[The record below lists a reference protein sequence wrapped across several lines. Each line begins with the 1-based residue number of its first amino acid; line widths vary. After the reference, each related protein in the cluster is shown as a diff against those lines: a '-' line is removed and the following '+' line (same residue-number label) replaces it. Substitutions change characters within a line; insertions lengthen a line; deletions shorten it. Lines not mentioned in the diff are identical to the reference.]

1 MLERLIAELS
11 AACSQIGYDLG
22 HKYELDAN
30 CFGTFFYLNK
40 FYSKKN
46 YFLFSFLNI
55 INIFSEV
62 IKDFIKYLRRDDNDH
77 NVRRYLGQCNV
88 LTTDLVKVFV
98 QHSDNEE
105 LWDLLLR

>member
-46 YFLFSFLNI
+46 LFF
-55 INIFSEV
+55 IFFS
-62 IKDFIKYLRRDDNDH
+62 KYNKHFFRGHQRLHQIFAQR
-77 NVRRYLGQCNV
+77 
-88 LTTDLVKVFV
+88 
-98 QHSDNEE
+98 
-105 LWDLLLR
+105 